1 MHLGFVLVIVSV
13 IGPLLVDWL
22 NGGNTPTGTTF
33 AFYRRLKGANSANV
47 VNGVFLFCLKL

>member
-1 MHLGFVLVIVSV
+1 MDVVRQTDTLYTFINKKYGELD
-13 IGPLLVDWL
+13 L
-22 NGGNTPTGTTF
+22 TGTTF